1 MPKLSLYHQ
10 CNFCLKICLGNTQ
23 FFFHHQWRSIVNHFF
38 HPFLIPCTNGPQK
51 YELIGK
57 SLTRETGIHFLPFH
71 SVHSLIILW
80 NYLWKS
86 HKSSR
91 YFISTH
97 FMAIQSYIY
106 NSAIWLQL
114 RLSQSIVSK
123 PIKNCWPH
131 LMKNNLLNLQITGI
145 SYQHILWLFNL
156 IFTILPFGY
165 NYALVNLLCLNQLR
179 IADLILW
186 KIIC

>member
-23 FFFHHQWRSIVNHFF
+23 FLFHHQWRSIVNHFF
-38 HPFLIPCTNGPQK
+38 HPFLILCTNGPQK

-131 LMKNNLLNLQITGI
+131 LMKNNLLNLQITG
-145 SYQHILWLFNL
+145 SLFLDIFYHNIIRFFPRNL
-156 IFTILPFGY
+156 
-165 NYALVNLLCLNQLR
+165 ALMKRYLHFCELQKIKGLLTSDR
-179 IADLILW
+179 
-186 KIIC
+186 

>member
-71 SVHSLIILW
+71 SVHSLIILR

-131 LMKNNLLNLQITGI
+131 LMKNNLLNLQITG
-145 SYQHILWLFNL
+145 SLFL
-156 IFTILPFGY
+156 DIFYHNIIMVAVIY
-165 NYALVNLLCLNQLR
+165 AIMNYATTTLPTTTPLF
-179 IADLILW
+179 LI
-186 KIIC
+186 